1 MSRSNENG
9 PDEKSLSDVFLGE
22 LIIRANCGD
31 HEAAREVL
39 DEIATDLLVNRLRP
53 QLAEYLGASLR
64 LFLDG
69 GVGIERSLGLEADP
83 PKGGRPRK
91 FEEIQIMA
99 VDLLLRDHLGFRK
112 EQAVEWIAAEI
123 GADRKF
129 TRGSRKEYDS
139 RASKTAG
146 RPLMDGLS
154 RDDLLYFS
162 GKMREKVER
171 LFTQTKR
178 EG

>member
-1 MSRSNENG
+1 MSRSEENG
-9 PDEKSLSDVFLGE
+9 SEEKSVSDVFLGD
-22 LIIRANCGD
+22 LVMRANSGD

-39 DEIATDLLVNRLRP
+39 YEIATDLLVNRLRP

-91 FEEIQIMA
+91 YAEIEVMA

-112 EQAVEWIAAEI
+112 EQAVEWITAEI

-129 TRGSRKEYDS
+129 TRELRKEYDS
-139 RASKTAG
+139 RASKDVG
-146 RPLMDGLS
+146 RLLMDGLS

-162 GKMREKVER
+162 GSMREKVGR
-171 LFTQTKR
+171 LFPQTKS
-178 EG
+178 

>member
-1 MSRSNENG
+1 MSRSNESG
-9 PDEKSLSDVFLGE
+9 PEEKSVSDVFLGE
-22 LIIRANCGD
+22 LIIRANSGD

-91 FEEIQIMA
+91 YAEIEVMA

-112 EQAVEWIAAEI
+112 E
-123 GADRKF
+123 
-129 TRGSRKEYDS
+129 
-139 RASKTAG
+139 
-146 RPLMDGLS
+146 
-154 RDDLLYFS
+154 
-162 GKMREKVER
+162 
-171 LFTQTKR
+171 
-178 EG
+178 

>member
-1 MSRSNENG
+1 MSRSKENG
-9 PDEKSLSDVFLGE
+9 SEEKSVSDVFLGE

-31 HEAAREVL
+31 HKAAREVL

-83 PKGGRPRK
+83 PKSGRPRK
-91 FEEIQIMA
+91 YAEIEVMA
-99 VDLLLRDHLGFRK
+99 VDLLLRDHLGLRK
-112 EQAVEWIAAEI
+112 EQAVEWITAEI

-129 TRGSRKEYDS
+129 TRELRKEYDS
-139 RASKTAG
+139 RASKDVG

-162 GKMREKVER
+162 GSMREKVGR
-171 LFTQTKR
+171 LFPQTKS
-178 EG
+178 

>member
-1 MSRSNENG
+1 MSRSDENG
-9 PDEKSLSDVFLGE
+9 LDEKSLSDVFLGE

-91 FEEIQIMA
+91 YAEIEVMA

-129 TRGSRKEYDS
+129 TRGLRKEYDS
-139 RASKTAG
+139 RACKGVG
-146 RPLMDGLS
+146 RQLMDGLS

-162 GKMREKVER
+162 GSMREKVGR
-171 LFTQTKR
+171 LFPQTKS
-178 EG
+178 